1 MLKLSGEANKALKIG
16 TLCSTAYLAVYVAR
30 NILGS
35 VSPQMIEE
43 GVFTEAQIGTLS
55 SIYFITYAVGQLI
68 NGIIGDKVKAKY
80 MISLGLIFAGVT
92 NALFALFAGNPMGS
106 TVTYAL
112 TGFALAMIYA
122 PMTKVVAENTD
133 PIYAPRCSLGYTF
146 ASFLGSPSAGL
157 LAAALVWQGV
167 FGASSV
173 FLILMGVMCL
183 LVFSSMERK
192 GIIKYGQYAPRQ
204 EQGGSIRALLEHRI
218 IRFTL
223 VAMLTGVVRT
233 TVVFWLP
240 TFISQYLGFSPGK
253 SALIYTVS
261 TLFISSSAFLAI
273 FTYERLHRNINRALL
288 LSFIISAVAFLL
300 VWLLDWPLVCII
312 CMVVA
317 ITTSNCASNLLWSI
331 YCPSLRDTGV
341 VSGATGFLDFASY
354 IAAAISSSLFSN
366 AVADIGWGPLIL
378 VWFGLMVLGTLTAL
392 PFPRKTSK
400 LSVSRKD

>member
-1 MLKLSGEANKALKIG
+1 M
-16 TLCSTAYLAVYVAR
+16 
-30 NILGS
+30 
-35 VSPQMIEE
+35 
-43 GVFTEAQIGTLS
+43 
-55 SIYFITYAVGQLI
+55 
-68 NGIIGDKVKAKY
+68 
-80 MISLGLIFAGVT
+80 
-92 NALFALFAGNPMGS
+92 
-106 TVTYAL
+106 
-112 TGFALAMIYA
+112 
-122 PMTKVVAENTD
+122 
-133 PIYAPRCSLGYTF
+133 
-146 ASFLGSPSAGL
+146 
-157 LAAALVWQGV
+157 
-167 FGASSV
+167 
-173 FLILMGVMCL
+173 
-183 LVFSSMERK
+183 
-192 GIIKYGQYAPRQ
+192 
-204 EQGGSIRALLEHRI
+204 
-218 IRFTL
+218 
-223 VAMLTGVVRT
+223 
-233 TVVFWLP
+233 VFWLP
-240 TFISQYLGFSPGK
+240 TFISQYLGFSPEK

-261 TLFISSSAFLAI
+261 TLFISTSAFLAI

-378 VWFGLMVLGTLTAL
+378 VWFGLMALGTLTAL